1 MASKHLK
8 PWVWQNP
15 AWPRLTW
22 DAAALSPA
30 LAIARRAQG
39 EVAGMARLLDA
50 DADLHAQ
57 LDVLTRE
64 GVATA
69 AIEGEKFDPNSLR
82 SSLARRLG
90 LPTAG
95 LPPSTRSVDGL
106 VDVLLDATRDYGKPL
121 RLATLNSWQAALFP
135 TGRSGL
141 HEIRVG
147 ELRGQEPMQIVS
159 GPIGRE
165 RVHYEAPPRK
175 RLDKEMKAFLEWF
188 NDPPEQLD
196 GLLRAGL
203 AHAWFEV
210 VHPYEDGNGRVGRAL
225 LDRALAQDENR
236 SSRLYSMSA
245 RFQSVRDEYY
255 EALGAF
261 SSGTLDATPWL
272 QWFLAQV
279 TEAARSSEHTVNR
292 VISKA
297 QYWARHAAVAM
308 NERQKKALNVL
319 LDAGPG
325 GFLGGMTNK
334 KYASLTKTSPATAQR
349 DLAYLVEKGLLVLTG
364 GGRSVRYE
372 LPGLA
377 RN

>member
-1 MASKHLK
+1 MASKRLK
-8 PWVWQNP
+8 QWVWENP
-15 AWPRLTW
+15 AWPSFTW
-22 DAAALSPA
+22 DAGALSTP
-30 LAIARRAQG
+30 LATARRAQG

-64 GVATA
+64 GVATS

-90 LPTAG
+90 LPTVG
-95 LPPSTRSVDGL
+95 LPPPTRSVDGL
-106 VDVLLDATRDYGKPL
+106 VDVLLDATKDFDKPL
-121 RLATLNSWQAALFP
+121 RLAKLHSWQAALFP

-147 ELRGQEPMQIVS
+147 ELRGDDPMQIVS

-175 RLDKEMKAFLEWF
+175 RLEKDMKTFLEWF
-188 NDPPEQLD
+188 NDPPEPLD

-225 LDRALAQDENR
+225 LDRALAQDEDR

-255 EALGAF
+255 DALGAF
-261 SSGTLDATPWL
+261 STGTLDATPWL
-272 QWFLAQV
+272 HWFLLQV

-297 QYWARHAAVAM
+297 RYWVRHSAVGL
-308 NERQKKALNVL
+308 NERQKKALKVL
-319 LDAGPG
+319 LDAGPE
-325 GFLGGMTNK
+325 GFTGGMTNK

-349 DLAYLVEKGLLVLTG
+349 DLAYLVEKGCLVLTG
-364 GGRSVRYE
+364 AGRSVRYE
-372 LPGLA
+372 LTTA
-377 RN
+377 A